1 MRATARGQ
9 VSGGGRAPTG
19 PQADGGTFGAAANGV
34 PPVSVN
40 VSEGPFVYLHCT
52 CVRSA
57 RTCLC
62 EAIWHVCL
70 LPMWTC
76 GAHTQMASYVYLCSA
91 SLWCARLCVARCAPA
106 NACAQASVRVRLDTQ
121 VSRNNCSAS
130 RCLRP
135 ISRGTSAA
143 QETRGCPHSAPTAPA
158 GAGLSLSPHP
168 SGWKALITHRNSVS

>member
-76 GAHTQMASYVYLCSA
+76 GAHAHTQMASYVYLCSA

-135 ISRGTSAA
+135 IFQRDKC
-143 QETRGCPHSAPTAPA
+143 CPGDQGLPPLSSNSPSWSWP
-158 GAGLSLSPHP
+158 LSLSTPQRLEGADH
-168 SGWKALITHRNSVS
+168 T

>member
-1 MRATARGQ
+1 MHPQAHR
-9 VSGGGRAPTG
+9 
-19 PQADGGTFGAAANGV
+19 QADGGTFGAAANGV

-70 LPMWTC
+70 LHMWTC

-91 SLWCARLCVARCAPA
+91 SLWCARLCVSQGVHLRTRVHRRAY
-106 NACAQASVRVRLDTQ
+106 ACVW
-121 VSRNNCSAS
+121 
-130 RCLRP
+130 
-135 ISRGTSAA
+135 
-143 QETRGCPHSAPTAPA
+143 TR
-158 GAGLSLSPHP
+158 
-168 SGWKALITHRNSVS
+168 R